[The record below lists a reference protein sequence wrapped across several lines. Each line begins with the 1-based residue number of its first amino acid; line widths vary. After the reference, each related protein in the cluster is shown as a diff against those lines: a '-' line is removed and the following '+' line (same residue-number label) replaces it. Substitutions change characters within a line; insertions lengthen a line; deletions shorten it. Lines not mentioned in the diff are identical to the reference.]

1 MLSALLIL
9 MTGFVGGVA
18 VTVVLGVGLYF
29 MVMRDE
35 EETDAND
42 WSPHSPTKTPPSPQP
57 PSATDYGALPQRPA
71 LSPAWSRSS
80 SVDINDGRY

>member
-29 MVMRDE
+29 MVMKDV
-35 EETDAND
+35 EETDTNG
-42 WSPHSPTKTPPSPQP
+42 WKPVSPP
-57 PSATDYGALPQRPA
+57 RP
-71 LSPAWSRSS
+71 RSS
-80 SVDINDGRY
+80 LVDFDDCRY